1 MTSSA
6 PGRRR
11 SLLIAL
17 PVAGLVVLAG
27 AWSAFWYHAVQTAE
41 QTITAWIE
49 REARAGRVYRCGTRT
64 IGGYPFRIEV
74 RCTDPV
80 AELRFSNPP
89 FILRG
94 GELLGVAQV
103 YQPAHVIAEITGP
116 VSVMEGERLLGLAR
130 WRLAQ
135 ASLRGRPRMPERLS
149 IAIDGLSLDR
159 PGGANGETVA
169 AAQHAE
175 LHARLDPASSRDNPV
190 FDFAARIS
198 GATLPAGGER
208 LTFDAELIALV
219 HGLKDLSP
227 EPVSTRLKKWQ
238 EAGGRLELESLRVR
252 QGQAVAVAK
261 GSLGLSAAGRLDG
274 TLTVTMAGFEEIL
287 QALVAAATG
296 IRLQGGAL
304 AGLSLLGRPAELEG
318 RRAVSVPLQFK
329 DGAVTLGRIPLGRV
343 GPLY

>member
-1 MTSSA
+1 
-6 PGRRR
+6 
-11 SLLIAL
+11 
-17 PVAGLVVLAG
+17 
-27 AWSAFWYHAVQTAE
+27 
-41 QTITAWIE
+41 
-49 REARAGRVYRCGTRT
+49 
-64 IGGYPFRIEV
+64 
-74 RCTDPV
+74 
-80 AELRFSNPP
+80 
-89 FILRG
+89 
-94 GELLGVAQV
+94 
-103 YQPAHVIAEITGP
+103 
-116 VSVMEGERLLGLAR
+116 
-130 WRLAQ
+130 
-135 ASLRGRPRMPERLS
+135 MPERLS

-159 PGGANGETVA
+159 TGGRDGEVLA

-175 LHARLDPASSRDNPV
+175 LHARLDPASSRDKPV

-198 GATLPAGGER
+198 GATLPAAAER
-208 LTFDAELIALV
+208 GLTFDAELIALV

-252 QGQAVAVAK
+252 QGQALAVAK

-296 IRLQGGAL
+296 IKLQGGAL
-304 AGLSLLGRPAELEG
+304 AGLSLFGRPAELEG
-318 RRAVSVPLQFK
+318 RRAVSVPLQFR